1 MKTNWLWDIRATE
14 KEARDILKNE
24 WNPEFYILAER
35 LFGRLTDPAIVFSF
49 IDKDIFCRV
58 WPKIKNRLKK
68 DKWLTDKMLFWD
80 KVYKYTQKELQSNA
94 IEVSSDKE
102 AIAFQLRDLRIK
114 LGYTQKDLAKKLGV
128 IQQYISK
135 IESGQENFSI
145 DTLKE
150 IVSIF
155 NKKMVIK
162 FI

>member
-1 MKTNWLWDIRATE
+1 MKTNWLWDIRAAE
-14 KEARDILKNE
+14 KEARNILKNE
-24 WNPEFYILAER
+24 WNHEFYIFAER

-58 WPKIKNRLKK
+58 WPKIKSRLKK
-68 DKWLTDKMLFWD
+68 DKWLIDKAAFWD
-80 KVYKYTQKELQSNA
+80 KVYDHTQKELQSSA
-94 IEVSSDKE
+94 IEVSSDRK
-102 AIAFQLRDLRIK
+102 AIAYQLRELRIK
-114 LGYTQKDLAKKLGV
+114 LGYTQRDLAEKLGV

-135 IESGQENFSI
+135 IESGHENFSI

>member
-14 KEARDILKNE
+14 KEASGILKNE
-24 WNPEFYILAER
+24 WDPEFYIFAER
-35 LFGRLTDPAIVFSF
+35 LFGRLTDPVVVFSF
-49 IDKDIFCRV
+49 IDKEIFCRV
-58 WPKIKNRLKK
+58 WPKIKGRLKRN
-68 DKWLTDKMLFWD
+68 KWLTNKTVFWD
-80 KVYKYTQKELQSNA
+80 KIYGRIQKELRSSA
-94 IEVSSDKE
+94 IEVSSDRK

-114 LGYTQKDLAKKLGV
+114 RGFTQKDLAKKLGV

-135 IESGQENFSI
+135 IESGRENFSI